1 MHAAT
6 ISFTELQVQLLYL
19 RVATIWG
26 VASIQVNTAYADV
39 DNLLVSD
46 HDLGHSYCVLITT
59 PAHLMDTQ

>member
-6 ISFTELQVQLLYL
+6 ISFTELQIQLLYL

-26 VASIQVNTAYADV
+26 VASIQVNIAYANV
-39 DNLLVSD
+39 DNLLD
-46 HDLGHSYCVLITT
+46 HDLGHSYCVLITI